1 MFGYLCLRKKKIC
14 LWKHLEESW
23 EPIEHCVS
31 FKLRCISM
39 FDTLMLCW
47 TTSASSSHF
56 LASIFLWI
64 WKCRTCFLEWKM
76 SGYTQ
81 TDLVS
86 DTLPYQLDWVYF
98 VMGLQKDQSFAK
110 SKLTK
115 LSDGWMG
122 GRQFWS
128 DWMAP
133 IELVAK
139 FGDKVGTNF
148 RVALYP
154 AVPRMRTDL
163 GAL

>member
-64 WKCRTCFLEWKM
+64 WKCRTCFLERKM
-76 SGYTQ
+76 LYRI
-81 TDLVS
+81 
-86 DTLPYQLDWVYF
+86 LPYQLDRVYF
-98 VMGLQKDQSFAK
+98 VMGLQKYQYFAK
-110 SKLTK
+110 SMLTV

-139 FGDKVGTNF
+139 SGDKVGTNF

-154 AVPRMRTDL
+154 AVRRMRTDL

>member
-64 WKCRTCFLEWKM
+64 WKCRACFLERKM

-86 DTLPYQLDWVYF
+86 DTSILI
-98 VMGLQKDQSFAK
+98 GLHLLHERVAK
-110 SKLTK
+110 RPLFCKPQLTK

-139 FGDKVGTNF
+139 SGDKVGTNF

-154 AVPRMRTDL
+154 AVRRMRTDL